1 MSHPFTIDHVSHDQF
16 DSYRWWEPQRFRRDP
31 RWFYGTMQGSKRG
44 ANTARPDTLDDALRP
59 LVQVLTTSGLPT
71 LPSCSGHF
79 PTDDDLRSLH
89 RGLEY
94 DGNLIRSIGLTLRCT
109 ENGDMI
115 VLRDPFWVVPSYEDW
130 VVEVRK
136 YRGVGRIGILFK
148 TRDPLLTAIQRAL
161 RSVPGVKTYTA
172 VNGDDTVLTILT
184 RATNETARD
193 QLWALVA
200 RRVQRA
206 TEG

>member
-1 MSHPFTIDHVSHDQF
+1 
-16 DSYRWWEPQRFRRDP
+16 
-31 RWFYGTMQGSKRG
+31 MQGGKRG

-59 LVQVLTTSGLPT
+59 LVRFLTLVGLPT

-79 PTDDDLRSLH
+79 PTEDDLRSLH
-89 RGLEY
+89 RGLEQ

-109 ENGDMI
+109 ENGEMI
-115 VLRDPFWVVPSYEDW
+115 VLRDPFWVVPPYEDW

-148 TRDPLLTAIQRAL
+148 TYDPLLRAVQRAL
-161 RSVPGVKTYTA
+161 RNVPGVKTYTA
-172 VNGDDTVLTILT
+172 ADGDNTVLTILT
-184 RATNETARD
+184 RAPNETARD

-200 RRVQRA
+200 RRVQEA
-206 TEG
+206 TAS